1 MKAEDLI
8 NAARSR
14 SGLDDF
20 GEDSFRE
27 GLEKLVAS
35 INSESRLTDMGK
47 AAAPEMLIASLV
59 SRLEVEHCYGKH
71 PEIEEQQ
78 IAAPL
83 FGIGLPRTGSTALI
97 YMLARD
103 PNTRVLRNWEA
114 EKPCPPPEKATE
126 QTDPRI
132 AAAAANISATLQR
145 APEVGYML
153 PIEAAGPTECFPLMF
168 MEFTFHA
175 YEAFL
180 NVPSYIEW
188 VNSQACDMEPAYR
201 YHKRVLKLLQWRC
214 PPRRWSLKT
223 PSHMLSIDALIKVYP
238 DARFVM
244 THRNPVKVLPSIAD
258 LLRAMRLGILED
270 PLASSIGPHIAR
282 EWALALRRVLEL
294 RDRIGEQRFHDIP
307 HRAITSDPIAEI
319 RKLYRWLGWELTDD
333 IAAQMSL
340 WQKKNIRGTRKLR
353 PEDFGLDEA
362 SIRDRY
368 RFYTDRFSA
377 LL

>member
-1 MKAEDLI
+1 
-8 NAARSR
+8 
-14 SGLDDF
+14 
-20 GEDSFRE
+20 
-27 GLEKLVAS
+27 
-35 INSESRLTDMGK
+35 
-47 AAAPEMLIASLV
+47 
-59 SRLEVEHCYGKH
+59 
-71 PEIEEQQ
+71 
-78 IAAPL
+78 
-83 FGIGLPRTGSTALI
+83 
-97 YMLARD
+97 
-103 PNTRVLRNWEA
+103 
-114 EKPCPPPEKATE
+114 
-126 QTDPRI
+126 
-132 AAAAANISATLQR
+132 
-145 APEVGYML
+145 
-153 PIEAAGPTECFPLMF
+153 
-168 MEFTFHA
+168 
-175 YEAFL
+175 
-180 NVPSYIEW
+180 
-188 VNSQACDMEPAYR
+188 
-201 YHKRVLKLLQWRC
+201 VLKLLQWRC